1 MSEIILAV
9 GAVIEDKDGRI
20 LLVKH
25 KPERGGYWLGKWI
38 CPGGSL
44 EPGETLEEGARR
56 EVKEETGLDVEFGR
70 QITPF
75 ERVVREGEKVALHVV
90 YIDFIARVVGG
101 ELAPASDVGE
111 GRWVT
116 RSEMRGLWEEL
127 HEDTQ
132 RLMKLA
138 GVF

>member
-1 MSEIILAV
+1 MSGIILAV

-25 KPERGGYWLGKWI
+25 RPERGGYWQGKWI
-38 CPGGSL
+38 CPGGRL

-56 EVKEETGLDVEFGR
+56 EVKEETGLDID
-70 QITPF
+70 ITKLLPPF
-75 ERVVREGEKVALHVV
+75 ERIVREGEKVALHVV
-90 YIDFIARVVGG
+90 YIDFIAKVAGG
-101 ELAPASDVGE
+101 EFAPASDVGE